1 MLLMIIKN
9 IESVNTDL
17 KQMEKINWMEEYLE
31 EGLRLAA
38 EEGHE
43 SALKLLEKLLY
54 EEPGYAR
61 LHHTLGIVYFCY
73 ADKLETAEKH
83 FRLAIQF
90 DEKFAEP
97 YWYLGKLLS
106 DDERLDEAIDI
117 YKNGMKAKRARKAE
131 LLSEAGRA
139 YELKKNFK
147 TAIRHYKKAL
157 GYSAELWNC
166 LVIEQSIKRCK
177 RKQKK

>member
-1 MLLMIIKN
+1 MIEN
-9 IESVNTDL
+9 IPSAKADRT
-17 KQMEKINWMEEYLE
+17 QMEKIKWMEEYLE

-38 EEGHE
+38 DEGYE
-43 SALKLLEKLLY
+43 PALNLLEKLLY
-54 EEPGYAR
+54 DEPGYAR
-61 LHHTLGIVYFCY
+61 LHHALGIVYFCY
-73 ADKLETAEKH
+73 ADKPEEAEQH
-83 FRLAIQF
+83 LRLAIQF

-106 DDERLDEAIDI
+106 DDDRLDEAIEV

-139 YELKKNFK
+139 YELKKKFGM
-147 TAIRHYKKAL
+147 AIRHYKKAL

-177 RKQKK
+177 RKQKN